1 MNDEN
6 LNLHIR
12 TPRKSVK
19 SLGSRMKTLFFIGLL
34 LSTLMLGLWL
44 IKLFGLVGLTG
55 DFGLAAIIIA
65 AAGLIYVV
73 YRLVPKRAAIPV
85 EETEP
90 KPKPAVQLAAKHE
103 VPAWQQVLTAS
114 LKANALAP
122 SEEVIL
128 HAYDL
133 YCEELNGPFNER
145 RRLMSERFSN
155 IASGFAR
162 IQSLAPDMVE
172 RAAAKHRLELNR
184 FVDHKGDF

>member
-1 MNDEN
+1 MIFM
-6 LNLHIR
+6 LTR
-12 TPRKSVK
+12 R
-19 SLGSRMKTLFFIGLL
+19 LFFRRKKKA
-34 LSTLMLGLWL
+34 S
-44 IKLFGLVGLTG
+44 KAF
-55 DFGLAAIIIA
+55 
-65 AAGLIYVV
+65 
-73 YRLVPKRAAIPV
+73 PSP
-85 EETEP
+85 EP
-90 KPKPAVQLAAKHE
+90 KTKPAAQVTAKRDI
-103 VPAWQQVLTAS
+103 PAWQQVLTAS

-184 FVDHKGDF
+184 FVDHKEEF

>member
-1 MNDEN
+1 MI
-6 LNLHIR
+6 LLLTR
-12 TPRKSVK
+12 R
-19 SLGSRMKTLFFIGLL
+19 LFFRRKKKKA
-34 LSTLMLGLWL
+34 S
-44 IKLFGLVGLTG
+44 KVS
-55 DFGLAAIIIA
+55 
-65 AAGLIYVV
+65 
-73 YRLVPKRAAIPV
+73 PSP
-85 EETEP
+85 EP
-90 KPKPAVQLAAKHE
+90 KAKPATQVAAKRD

-133 YCEELNGPFNER
+133 YCEELNAPFNKR
-145 RRLMSERFSN
+145 HQLMSERFSN

-184 FVDHKGDF
+184 FVVNKGDF

>member
-1 MNDEN
+1 MI
-6 LNLHIR
+6 LKIAKR
-12 TPRKSVK
+12 
-19 SLGSRMKTLFFIGLL
+19 LFFKRKKKAGRDS
-34 LSTLMLGLWL
+34 LS
-44 IKLFGLVGLTG
+44 
-55 DFGLAAIIIA
+55 
-65 AAGLIYVV
+65 
-73 YRLVPKRAAIPV
+73 P
-85 EETEP
+85 EP
-90 KPKPAVQLAAKHE
+90 KVQPAMQVATKRD

-133 YCEELNGPFNER
+133 YCEELNAPFNER

-184 FVDHKGDF
+184 FVENKWDF